1 MDDYKVV
8 VHKKAQPDI
17 DSIIDCLNTLSPLT
31 ADNQYNEFTREI
43 DSLAFMPLRCPPAR
57 DESLAKRGYHY
68 LIVRHYLVFF
78 TNTSHRKSGRKAAWE
93 LRKQAKTPS
102 SIHKRPRNSKRRVEM
117 LRKPGQEGLRKS
129 LHLFIRN
136 GLYETGVQRPHS
148 PICVSRV
155 SGRLTNVRRPDMMSS
170 RNGKARMRRE
180 TVGP

>member
-78 TNTSHRKSGRKAAWE
+78 TNTSHMKSGRKAAWE

-102 SIHKRPRNSKRRVEM
+102 SIQAPRRDAAEAWTGRPEEKPPFVHPKR
-117 LRKPGQEGLRKS
+117 L
-129 LHLFIRN
+129 I
-136 GLYETGVQRPHS
+136 
-148 PICVSRV
+148 
-155 SGRLTNVRRPDMMSS
+155 
-170 RNGKARMRRE
+170 
-180 TVGP
+180 